1 MSELLSILKLLINQ
15 KLIGVTEDK
24 DKTIQLH
31 FSDWVLFV
39 KDIYPSPIVERIPYD
54 KIPSKTQN
62 EKFSDYWKKSK

>member
-24 DKTIQLH
+24 DKTILLH

-39 KDIYPSPIVERIPYD
+39 KGIYPSLIVERIPYD
-54 KIPSKTQN
+54 KIPSKTRN
-62 EKFSDYWKKSK
+62 ERFSDYWKVH

>member
-24 DKTIQLH
+24 DKTILLH

-39 KDIYPSPIVERIPYD
+39 KGIYPSPIVERILYD
-54 KIPSKTQN
+54 KIPSKTQS
-62 EKFSDYWKKSK
+62 ERFSDYWKKGK